1 MLNNLQK
8 WLIEEMI
15 KHLQE
20 MESQVVYGCD
30 LAFKMFEDANYTGS
44 YTCSSYE
51 ASKWIKDNWFDL
63 CEVVEEY
70 EYEFGEYPDNC
81 WINPE
86 RFQVQII
93 LYMAS
98 SLVAESDYIEDN
110 WNDEIELTEDV
121 IKTIIS
127 EWSDCL

>member
-1 MLNNLQK
+1 MNNLQK
-8 WLIEEMI
+8 WIIEEMI
-15 KHLQE
+15 EHLQE
-20 MESQVVYGCD
+20 MEGQVVYGCD
-30 LAFKMFEDANYTGS
+30 LAFKLFENENVNGS

-98 SLVAESDYIEDN
+98 SLVAKSDYIN
-110 WNDEIELTEDV
+110 KHWNEEIEFTKEV
-121 IKTIIS
+121 IYIIAK
-127 EWSDCL
+127 EWHKAI